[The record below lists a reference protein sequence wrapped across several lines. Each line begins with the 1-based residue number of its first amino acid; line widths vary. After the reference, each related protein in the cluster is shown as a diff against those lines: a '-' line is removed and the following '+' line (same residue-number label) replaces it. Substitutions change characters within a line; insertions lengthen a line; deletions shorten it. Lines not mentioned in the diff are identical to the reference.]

1 MDENELENLLSEIH
15 SSTVSGSR
23 TFQIKNVI
31 YCLQYTAHGENINVK
46 STASPARK

>member
-31 YCLQYTAHGENINVK
+31 YCLQYTR
-46 STASPARK
+46 SW